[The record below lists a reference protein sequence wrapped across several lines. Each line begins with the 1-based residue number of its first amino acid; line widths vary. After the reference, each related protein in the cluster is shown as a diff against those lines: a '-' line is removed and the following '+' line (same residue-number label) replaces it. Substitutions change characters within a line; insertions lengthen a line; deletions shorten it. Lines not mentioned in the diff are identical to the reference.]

1 MFKIF
6 KNFYKKPET
15 SYVPREVKPLCKDLK
30 TSYAKLEEVIKEHND
45 LQERILAVESERL
58 TLEKQ
63 VLQTFIV
70 KKKYLPITELKQ
82 FDGKYIAEIS
92 FITNGGESYDLETYY
107 GVKVDNE
114 FIEPLDIGEK
124 NKFFIYSGDILYI
137 GDKIL
142 PENEVIGFYN
152 VWLLDL
158 DAYEREN
165 GFAFDETQSEPI
177 DKDYE
182 VFIEETSIK
191 ELI

>member
-63 VLQTFIV
+63 VLQTFIA

-92 FITNGGESYDLETYY
+92 FITKGGESYDLETYY
-107 GVKVDNE
+107 GVKVDDE